1 MPESEKHVSVSET
14 NLAQT
19 HKWCTFQL
27 NIRYKI
33 IGMFHTATISA
44 PMRGGQVCCALMLR
58 CLCTA
63 NQPVTPAGAPGH
75 HAPLRMPMCCQK
87 WETEQAHVKTK
98 TVRQKHLT
106 HIHHQKSR
114 PESAF
119 FKYPF
124 VFNVFTSFN
133 LLCKSEVLQA
143 FQRPWPL
150 KFFFF

>member
-1 MPESEKHVSVSET
+1 M
-14 NLAQT
+14 A
-19 HKWCTFQL
+19 
-27 NIRYKI
+27 
-33 IGMFHTATISA
+33 
-44 PMRGGQVCCALMLR
+44 VCCALMLW

-75 HAPLRMPMCCQK
+75 HAPPSMPMCCQK
-87 WETEQAHVKTK
+87 WETEQAQVNTK
-98 TVRQKHLT
+98 TVRQKRLT

-119 FKYPF
+119 FKYLF

-150 KFFFF
+150 DFFFFKLHFCSLSFERVRLVCLRTNLHRILSVHYCLLWGVCTLLT